1 MGWSELRRIPNEYNE
16 TIKEID
22 ERIIDLIYTRRSIT
36 EGRRFFPSSEQI
48 TQWSLRF
55 QMDESQIRFIIH
67 NLQDQVR
74 PIIPDEIGELQN
86 VLSIMK
92 KSIVES
98 CEYTLTHSMQYKN
111 VSIVFVD
118 IRLQNAEQ
126 REVHLKPNLLLEI
139 ISDQQFLV
147 RRYGSHGGGA
157 QTEMQ
162 FIISPP
168 IPETLDN
175 LEFSLVPSANFL
187 ERKIQE
193 IVLDKQIDFN

>member
-1 MGWSELRRIPNEYNE
+1 MGWSELRRIPNEYDE
-16 TIKEID
+16 TIKEMD
-22 ERIIDLIYTRRSIT
+22 EKIIDLITSHRSLT
-36 EGRRFFPSSEQI
+36 QGRRFFPSIEQI
-48 TQWSLRF
+48 KEWSLRF
-55 QMDESQIRFIIH
+55 QMDESQISFLIH

-74 PIIPDEIGELQN
+74 PLIPDELGELQN
-86 VLSIMK
+86 VISIMK
-92 KSIVES
+92 KSIVEF

-118 IRLQNAEQ
+118 IRLQNADE

-139 ISDQQFLV
+139 ISDQQFVV
-147 RRYGSHGGGA
+147 RRYGSRGGGA

-168 IPETLDN
+168 IPESLVN
-175 LEFSLVPSANFL
+175 LEFSLVPSAVFL

-193 IVLDKQIDFN
+193 IVLDRQIDFY